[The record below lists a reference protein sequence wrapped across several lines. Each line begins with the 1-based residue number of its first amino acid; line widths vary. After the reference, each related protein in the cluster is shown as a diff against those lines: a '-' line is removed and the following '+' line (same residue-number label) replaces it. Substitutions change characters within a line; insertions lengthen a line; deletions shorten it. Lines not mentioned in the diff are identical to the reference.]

1 MTDNI
6 LKKRVERTAKEL
18 VAEVY
23 PKDKTYRRAPDGK
36 EVNRG
41 RKFYEAAEHVLN
53 ALVAGSTTL
62 VSDLSLSLA
71 DNASAGEIKN
81 RQEQVSGWLQRYDFE
96 EGLNDFLMARAKP
109 LVGPTTALAVD
120 FSDISKAFGGKGME
134 GMARGWDGSRHC
146 TAFGHDF
153 LSVSIV
159 GPGFADAV
167 PGT

>member
-1 MTDNI
+1 M
-6 LKKRVERTAKEL
+6 ERTAKEL

-23 PKDKTYRRAPDGK
+23 PKDRTYRRDADGK
-36 EVNRG
+36 EVKRG
-41 RKFYEAAEHVLN
+41 GKFYEAAGHVLN

-71 DNASAGEIKN
+71 DNASAGELKN

-134 GMARGWDGSRHC
+134 GMAMGWDGSRHC

>member
-1 MTDNI
+1 MLSEN
-6 LKKRVERTAKEL
+6 AFKEMPTL
-18 VAEVY
+18 ANRWSNFRFSSGIQVYFWMQRVY
-23 PKDKTYRRAPDGK
+23 PKDRTYRRDADGK
-36 EVNRG
+36 EVKRG
-41 RKFYEAAEHVLN
+41 GKFYEAAGHVLN

-71 DNASAGEIKN
+71 DNASAGELKN

-134 GMARGWDGSRHC
+134 EIGRAH
-146 TAFGHDF
+146 
-153 LSVSIV
+153 V
-159 GPGFADAV
+159 
-167 PGT
+167 